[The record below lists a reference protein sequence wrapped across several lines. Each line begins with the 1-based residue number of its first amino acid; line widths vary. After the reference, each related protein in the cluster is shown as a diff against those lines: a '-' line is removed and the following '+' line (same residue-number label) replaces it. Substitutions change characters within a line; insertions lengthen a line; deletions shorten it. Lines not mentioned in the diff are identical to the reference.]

1 METRSRLLRWLG
13 TALILCAGLFFLA
26 LFLAMHVQL
35 VEARK
40 LMETGARAEGT
51 VTQMVGASKRSGR
64 RDFTYAFRVGTE
76 QFAKTVTGVGYDDYS
91 EMRIGQT
98 IVVRYRPD
106 NPDRNITQPE
116 LTDLESWANR
126 LFGLAV
132 GLALIGWGIA
142 RIVRRPGNAPA
153 SSRA

>member
-1 METRSRLLRWLG
+1 MELLSRLLRWLG
-13 TALILCAGLFFLA
+13 TALILCAGLLFVA

-40 LMETGARAEGT
+40 LMETGAQAEGT
-51 VTQMVGASKRSGR
+51 ITQKVGASKRSSR
-64 RDFTYAFRVGTE
+64 RDFSYTFRVGSE
-76 QFAKTVTGVGYDDYS
+76 PFAKTVTGIGSDDY
-91 EMRIGQT
+91 GQMQVGQK

-106 NPDRNITQPE
+106 DPHRNITQPE
-116 LTDLESWANR
+116 LADLESWANR

-142 RIVRRPGNAPA
+142 RIVRRARAAAP
-153 SSRA
+153 SRT